1 MVELIKEFPLSDIG
15 GQMMEEKIRKVAY
28 TKQEVNIMI
37 DRAVKVAV
45 EEARRIDAESM
56 RKHNRDATV
65 ISMIL
70 GFTALALF
78 VDGLLRLL
86 GIIPP
91 FMQIDIDVL
100 DKIVERVENDVID
113 KVRQVPIQKILQ
125 SGFRWMVLI
134 FVVCWVI
141 TLVYAVRLMYSLY
154 STTDYGVIEGKK
166 VIRKIPHPEMM
177 EVKPGD
183 ELMVVKF
190 GDEEPKDELH
200 EELKNRIEE
209 LEDDDEDDDGEG
221 DVVISRR

>member
-45 EEARRIDAESM
+45 EEARSIDAESM

-100 DKIVERVENDVID
+100 DKIVDRVESDVID
-113 KVRQVPIQKILQ
+113 RVRQVPIQKILQ
-125 SGFRWMVLI
+125 SGFR
-134 FVVCWVI
+134 
-141 TLVYAVRLMYSLY
+141 
-154 STTDYGVIEGKK
+154 
-166 VIRKIPHPEMM
+166 
-177 EVKPGD
+177 
-183 ELMVVKF
+183 
-190 GDEEPKDELH
+190 
-200 EELKNRIEE
+200 
-209 LEDDDEDDDGEG
+209 
-221 DVVISRR
+221 